1 MNNATRFWILEARYQ
16 KAKRRAEKLIRL
28 SNACTAKADQQLEI
42 MQTVFDEQKIILR
55 KLEEDGLDEVP
66 CDP

>member
-1 MNNATRFWILEARYQ
+1 MNDMTRFWILESRYQ
-16 KAKRRAEKLIRL
+16 KAKKRAERYLNRQRIL
-28 SNACTAKADQQLEI
+28 NDKADRQLEI